1 MLNRNL
7 FIKSTLF
14 VIKFF
19 FLVIIFPHITGAD
32 LTKQV
37 ALGEKVKDLVPDSI
51 LYLPL
56 QNPGYV
62 LLVEKST
69 QKAYLYQANKVGHP
83 LKIYHCSTGENKEPK
98 SKKDDKKT
106 PEGVYFVT
114 NLLKEKDLSSIYG
127 ARAFPVDYPNPRD
140 RKLGRKGYG
149 IWLHGTNQIIKPWD
163 TNGCIVFSNED
174 IMELSESI
182 GETYTPIII
191 TQQINFIE
199 KKKLQKEREELKGLI
214 MNWLKAWSQS
224 HIDLYMSFYCKE
236 FMAKG
241 KNWSQWRAY
250 KRRLGEKY
258 GRVNIKIDNLQIF
271 KENEIVLAKFD
282 QVYKSNGF
290 FSVGEKR
297 LYLQREGYEWKIT
310 DEFFKKKKEHIQ
322 ERPELKREEEFF
334 AIKRLISDWQ
344 KAWQEKDLQRYM
356 ASYSEGFSSL
366 GLDIKGWKRRKSEI
380 NERYGQIRVTISN
393 LKIKLLSSE
402 RAAVSFDQKYSSDK
416 YHDVGKKT
424 IQLINRDGKWKI
436 KREIWVPL
444 RKGKRRQED
453 ALRQKSV

>member
-1 MLNRNL
+1 MLNSNL
-7 FIKSTLF
+7 FTKSTLL
-14 VIKFF
+14 VVKFF
-19 FLVIIFPHITGAD
+19 LFIIIFPHIAGAN
-32 LTKQV
+32 LTKQA
-37 ALGEKVKDLVPDSI
+37 ALDEKGKDLVPDSI

-69 QKAYLYQANKVGHP
+69 QKAYLYQANRVDHP
-83 LKIYHCSTGENKEPK
+83 LKIYHCSTGENNGPK

-114 NLLKEKDLSSIYG
+114 NSFKEKDLSSIYG

-149 IWLHGTNQIIKPWD
+149 IWLHGTNKNLKSWD

-174 IMELSESI
+174 IIELFEHT
-182 GETYTPIII
+182 GEMHIPIII
-191 TQQINFIE
+191 TQKINFIE
-199 KKKLQKEREELKGLI
+199 KKKLQKERAELRGLI
-214 MNWLKAWSQS
+214 INWLKAWSQS
-224 HIDLYMSFYCKE
+224 HIDLYMSFYSEEFLAKE
-236 FMAKG
+236 

-258 GRVNIKIDNLQIF
+258 GRINIKIDNLQIL

-282 QVYKSNGF
+282 QIYKGNGF

-297 LYLQREGYEWKIT
+297 LYLQIEGSEWKII

-322 ERPELKREEEFF
+322 ERPGLKKEEAVL

-356 ASYSEGFSSL
+356 GSYSEGFSSL
-366 GLDIKGWKRRKSEI
+366 GLDLKGWKRRKSEI
-380 NERYGQIRVTISN
+380 NKRCGQIKVTITN
-393 LKIKLLSSE
+393 PKIKILSSK
-402 RAAVSFDQKYSSDK
+402 RAMVNFDQEYSSVIHHDK
-416 YHDVGKKT
+416 GKKT
-424 IQLINRDGKWKI
+424 IQLINREGKWKI
-436 KREIWVPL
+436 KRETWTPL
-444 RKGKRRQED
+444 EERKKR
-453 ALRQKSV
+453 